1 MMAIPS
7 IGGPSGINP
16 ATVRRVGLMNRFWRQ
31 IQQLARSN
39 DDLSMPDPLRNN
51 TCFAST
57 EAERLM
63 VLTVELDTEEDVT
76 DTFEQVERL
85 VLATRHLPHLPGI
98 ARYDVLDQTSASSNE

>member
-1 MMAIPS
+1 
-7 IGGPSGINP
+7 
-16 ATVRRVGLMNRFWRQ
+16 MNRFWRQ